1 MKLTTL
7 CLVFAGAVAP
17 LLAVETGDTYQKVIE
32 EKGAPSTKMEMGGTT
47 VLKYPDMT
55 IKLQEGKVVGIKAEG
70 EDGAAPAGVPKPSA
84 PAVAAGQW
92 TTDCPAALRQAK
104 TEKKKVF
111 LFFTGS
117 DWCGWCKKIDREILG
132 TSDFKS
138 YAAQNLVLVK
148 LDFPRGIPQSAQQKA
163 ANQKLAQ
170 QYGIEGFPT
179 IVVLNSEGKSVG
191 QLGYMAGGPKPFIAE
206 LKKL

>member
-1 MKLTTL
+1 MKLSTL
-7 CLVFAGAVAP
+7 ALVFAATAGS

-32 EKGAPSTKMEMGGTT
+32 EKGAPSTKMEAGGTT

-55 IKLQEGKVVGIKAEG
+55 IKLKEGKVVGIK
-70 EDGAAPAGVPKPSA
+70 GADESAPAGVPKPSA
-84 PAVAAGQW
+84 PAAAAGRW
-92 TTDCPAALRQAK
+92 TTDYAAALRQAK
-104 TEKKKVF
+104 AEKKKVF

-117 DWCGWCKKIDREILG
+117 DWCGWCKKLDREILG
-132 TSDFKS
+132 TSDFKG
-138 YAAQNLVLVK
+138 YAGSNLVLVK
-148 LDFPRGIPQSAQQKA
+148 LDFPRGVPQSAQLKA

-179 IVVLNSEGKSVG
+179 IIVLNSEGENVG
-191 QLGYMAGGPKPFIAE
+191 QLGYMDGGPKQFIAA